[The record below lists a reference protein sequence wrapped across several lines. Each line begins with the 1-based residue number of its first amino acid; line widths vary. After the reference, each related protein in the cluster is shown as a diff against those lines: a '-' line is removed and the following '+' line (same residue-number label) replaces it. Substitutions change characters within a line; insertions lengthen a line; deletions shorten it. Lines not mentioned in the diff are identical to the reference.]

1 MKTILKLTTIALLVG
16 GLMLHFS
23 LNKINSNNGLVS
35 LKGIVGMAEAQA
47 EPGGDCPTCKED
59 DYCDKHD
66 PTQGYAC
73 NTGGDGVLCLMNYVC
88 P

>member
-1 MKTILKLTTIALLVG
+1 MKKKIIITILAV
-16 GLMLHFS
+16 FS
-23 LNKINSNNGLVS
+23 LLLGSGL
-35 LKGIVGMAEAQA
+35 ITNAEF
-47 EPGGDCPTCKED
+47 PTDCPTCKED

-73 NTGGDGVLCLMNYVC
+73 NTGGDGQLCGMVYVC

>member
-47 EPGGDCPTCKED
+47 EEDDCPGCKED
-59 DYCDKHD
+59 GYCDIHD
-66 PTQGYAC
+66 PQQGWAC
-73 NTGGDGVLCLMNYVC
+73 TYGGDGQDCNMYYSC
-88 P
+88 